1 MGVGRQSILQSP
13 ISIHL
18 AERARCGGNGMVV
31 KPSVISTAQLNPL
44 RDLHMPPIKRVV
56 FPRPY
61 LRRSGV
67 GDLILGRGSHLDAF
81 SAYPFRT

>member
-1 MGVGRQSILQSP
+1 
-13 ISIHL
+13 
-18 AERARCGGNGMVV
+18 MVV

-61 LRRSGV
+61 PVNPV
-67 GDLILGRGSHLDAF
+67 GDLILRRVSRLDAF
-81 SAYPFRT
+81 SAYPVRT